1 MMWSKHPKIIWTQIP
16 QTMSKKYKIIVV
28 IFMLSLLPVGCM
40 VGPKY
45 TKPEQ
50 QKSDSYKNER
60 NLDTLASVTN
70 LKWFDLFN
78 DNVLKDLITKGLQ
91 NNYDLKIAVAR
102 IDQLRA
108 ELGYSKTNL
117 LPSFQYG
124 ATINSN
130 EKNLTPSNVGASM
143 SWEID
148 FWGRYRYEN
157 NATQNELL
165 ATEEA
170 RKVVLSDIVSN
181 IAKAYFEMRNLD
193 NQLEIAKQ
201 TLATREKY
209 YDIITKRFESGY
221 ISEVDKVQ
229 IEQQVAIAEATIPN
243 IKRQI
248 TFQEN
253 LISLLTGQLPTEIP
267 RGKSNTE
274 LRIVSEIPLSIPSSL
289 LENRPDVKAAELKYK
304 ASNER
309 IGTAQAMRFPS
320 LNLAAIAGFASA
332 DLSNLFLGSSY
343 SQNASA
349 GIAGPIFAFGRNKRR
364 VEIYKQQAEEL
375 KFNYQKTYIN
385 AVIEVE
391 QSIQNIKTYKEEWT
405 ARNRQ
410 VQAALINYKLSYE
423 RYDSGYVSYLE
434 VLDVESNL
442 FQAQLNLSQLSERQ
456 LSSMVQLYKALG
468 GGWSL

>member
-1 MMWSKHPKIIWTQIP
+1 MMI
-16 QTMSKKYKIIVV
+16 KKYKIIA
-28 IFMLSLLPVGCM
+28 IILLLSLLPVGCM

-45 TKPEQ
+45 KKPEQ
-50 QKSDSYKNER
+50 IKSDSYQHER
-60 NLDTLASVTN
+60 NLDSLASVVN

-78 DNVLKDLITKGLQ
+78 DDVLKDLITKGLQ
-91 NNYDLKIAVAR
+91 NNYDLKIAVTR

-108 ELGYSKTNL
+108 QLGYSKTNL

-130 EKNLTPSNVGASM
+130 EKNLTPSNVGANM

-148 FWGRYRYEN
+148 FWGRYRHEN
-157 NATQNELL
+157 KAVQNELL

-170 RKVVLSDIVSN
+170 RKVVLSNIVSD
-181 IAKAYFEMRNLD
+181 IATAYFQLRNFD
-193 NQLEIAKQ
+193 DQLEIAQ
-201 TLATREKY
+201 HTLSTREKY
-209 YDIITKRFESGY
+209 YEIINQRFKSGY
-221 ISEVDKVQ
+221 ISEVDKAQ

-248 TFQEN
+248 TVQEN
-253 LISLLTGQLPTEIP
+253 IISLLTGQLPSQIP

-274 LRIVSEIPLSIPSSL
+274 LRIVSEIPLSIPSAL

-320 LNLAAIAGFASA
+320 FNLAAIAGFASA

-349 GIAGPIFAFGRNKRR
+349 GVTGPIFAFGRNKRR
-364 VEIYKQQAEEL
+364 VEIYRQQAEEL
-375 KFNYQKTYIN
+375 KFTYQKTYIS
-385 AVIEVE
+385 AVNEVE
-391 QSIQNIKTYKEEWT
+391 QSIQNIKTYKEEWE

-410 VQAALINYKLSYE
+410 VKAALINYKLSYE

-442 FQAQLNLSQLSERQ
+442 FQAQLSLSQLSERQ

-468 GGWSL
+468 GGWSP